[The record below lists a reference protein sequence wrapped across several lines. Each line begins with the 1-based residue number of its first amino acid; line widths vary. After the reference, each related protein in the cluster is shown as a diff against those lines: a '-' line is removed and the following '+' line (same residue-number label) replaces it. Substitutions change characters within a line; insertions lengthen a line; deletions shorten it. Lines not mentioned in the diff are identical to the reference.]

1 MFKHILLASDG
12 SEAAAHAARMAVDL
26 ARAHGARLSVVY
38 VVDPYPYL
46 GIGEANPLGF
56 QAYMGAAQ
64 EIAARV
70 FAEVT
75 QQATQAGVPVSTHL
89 VENVQAHKGI
99 IEAAA
104 AGAAD
109 LIMLGSHGRSGL
121 ERLVLGSVAGK
132 VVAQSP
138 RPVLVT
144 R

>member
-26 ARAHGARLSVVY
+26 ARTHGARLSVVY

-75 QQATQAGVPVSTHL
+75 QQATQAGVAVSTHL